1 MESWEL
7 VIRECCRDTLALYT
21 HAGDRYRIE
30 ELGSAFCEDGVLEI
44 RGVEPIVGRAA
55 IVATFTGDTSG
66 LQAQMEAAIVEPE
79 TPAALEE
86 QGGPPGTGADAGASA
101 DAGAGADAGAK
112 YILRHNVTNIRFESV
127 SPTET
132 TVASY
137 FLVVTRKGLDHV
149 GRYRDRMVP
158 VGDQWLIAHRFVSVD
173 WRAPD

>member
-7 VIRECCRDTLALYT
+7 VARECCRDTLARYT

-30 ELGSAFCEDGVLEI
+30 ELGSTFCEDGVLEI

-66 LQAQMEAAIVEPE
+66 LQTQMETAIVAPKE
-79 TPAALEE
+79 
-86 QGGPPGTGADAGASA
+86 ADAGAPSPA
-101 DAGAGADAGAK
+101 GGAEGGARANAGAEAGAK
-112 YILRHNVTNIRFESV
+112 FILRHNVTNIRFEAV
-127 SPTET
+127 SPTEI

-158 VGDQWLIAHRFVSVD
+158 VGEEWLIAHRFVSVD
-173 WRAPD
+173 WRAPDTPS

>member
-7 VIRECCRDTLALYT
+7 VARECCRDTLARYT

-30 ELGSAFCEDGVLEI
+30 ELGSTFCEDGVLEI
-44 RGVEPIVGRAA
+44 RGVEPIRGRAA
-55 IVATFTGDTSG
+55 IVATFSGDTSG
-66 LQAQMEAAIVEPE
+66 LQAQVEAAVDEPKDSV
-79 TPAALEE
+79 A
-86 QGGPPGTGADAGASA
+86 PPRT
-101 DAGAGADAGAK
+101 ADAGAK
-112 YILRHNVTNIRFESV
+112 YILRHNVTNIRFEAV

-158 VGDQWLIAHRFVSVD
+158 VGEQWLIAHRFVSVD
-173 WRAPD
+173 WRAPDTLP

>member
-7 VIRECCRDTLALYT
+7 VARECCRDTLARYT

-30 ELGSAFCEDGVLEI
+30 ELGSTFCADGVLEI

-55 IVATFTGDTSG
+55 IVATFLGDTSG
-66 LQAQMEAAIVEPE
+66 LQAQMEAAIVEPAE
-79 TPAALEE
+79 SAAPPPAPE
-86 QGGPPGTGADAGASA
+86 AGAAS
-101 DAGAGADAGAK
+101 GAASGAA

-127 SPTET
+127 SPTEA

-158 VGDQWLIAHRFVSVD
+158 VGEEWLIAHRFVSVD
-173 WRAPD
+173 WRAPDTPP

>member
-7 VIRECCRDTLALYT
+7 VARECCRDTLARYT
-21 HAGDRYRIE
+21 HAGDRYRID
-30 ELGSAFCEDGVLEI
+30 ELGSTFCEDGVLEI

-66 LQAQMEAAIVEPE
+66 LQTQMEAAIVAPKESAPSPPSPPSPDAE
-79 TPAALEE
+79 TN
-86 QGGPPGTGADAGASA
+86 
-101 DAGAGADAGAK
+101 AGAK

-127 SPTET
+127 SPTEI

-158 VGDQWLIAHRFVSVD
+158 VGDEWLIAHRFVTVD
-173 WRAPD
+173 WRAPGTQP

>member
-7 VIRECCRDTLALYT
+7 VVRECCRDTLALYT

-30 ELGSAFCEDGVLEI
+30 ELGSTFCEDGVLEI
-44 RGVEPIVGRAA
+44 RGVEPIRGRAA
-55 IVATFTGDTSG
+55 IVAIFSGDTSG
-66 LQAQMEAAIVEPE
+66 LQAQMEAAIVEPDE
-79 TPAALEE
+79 SAA
-86 QGGPPGTGADAGASA
+86 PPPPP
-101 DAGAGADAGAK
+101 DAGAK

-127 SPTET
+127 SPTEA

-158 VGDQWLIAHRFVSVD
+158 VGEQWLIAHRFVSVD
-173 WRAPD
+173 WRAPDTLP

>member
-7 VIRECCRDTLALYT
+7 VARECCRDTLARYT

-30 ELGSAFCEDGVLEI
+30 ELGSTFCEDGVLEI

-55 IVATFTGDTSG
+55 IVATFSGDTSG
-66 LQAQMEAAIVEPE
+66 LQAQMEAAIVEPQE
-79 TPAALEE
+79 SAAPA
-86 QGGPPGTGADAGASA
+86 PSPDAGSSASA
-101 DAGAGADAGAK
+101 SASAGAN

-127 SPTET
+127 SPTEA

-158 VGDQWLIAHRFVSVD
+158 VGGQWLIAHRFVSVD
-173 WRAPD
+173 WRAPDTLP

>member
-1 MESWEL
+1 MR
-7 VIRECCRDTLALYT
+7 VTGTALT
-21 HAGDRYRIE
+21 
-30 ELGSAFCEDGVLEI
+30 ELGSTFCEDGVLEI

-66 LQAQMEAAIVEPE
+66 LQTQMEAAIVAPKE
-79 TPAALEE
+79 
-86 QGGPPGTGADAGASA
+86 SA
-101 DAGAGADAGAK
+101 PSPSFTRCRCRCRCRSAGAK

-127 SPTET
+127 SPTEI

-158 VGDQWLIAHRFVSVD
+158 VGEQWLIAHRFVSVD
-173 WRAPD
+173 WRAPGHAALRGVTPTRKASTASMKASSCSNMG

>member
-7 VIRECCRDTLALYT
+7 VARECCRDTLARYT

-30 ELGSAFCEDGVLEI
+30 ELGSTFCADGVLEI

-55 IVATFTGDTSG
+55 IVATFLGDTSG
-66 LQAQMEAAIVEPE
+66 LQAQMEAAIVEPAE
-79 TPAALEE
+79 SAAPPPAPE
-86 QGGPPGTGADAGASA
+86 AGAAS
-101 DAGAGADAGAK
+101 GAA

-158 VGDQWLIAHRFVSVD
+158 VGDKWLIAHRFVSVD

>member
-7 VIRECCRDTLALYT
+7 VARECCRDTLARYT

-30 ELGSAFCEDGVLEI
+30 ELGSTFCEDGVLEI
-44 RGVEPIVGRAA
+44 RGVEPIMGRAA
-55 IVATFTGDTSG
+55 IVATFSGDTSG
-66 LQAQMEAAIVEPE
+66 LQAQMEAAIVEPKE
-79 TPAALEE
+79 SAA
-86 QGGPPGTGADAGASA
+86 PPPSPDAGAN
-101 DAGAGADAGAK
+101 AGAK

-158 VGDQWLIAHRFVSVD
+158 VGEQWLIAHRFVSVD
-173 WRAPD
+173 WRAPDTLP

>member
-7 VIRECCRDTLALYT
+7 VARECCRDTLALYT

-30 ELGSAFCEDGVLEI
+30 ELGSTFCEDGVLEI
-44 RGVEPIVGRAA
+44 KGVEPIVGRAA
-55 IVATFTGDTSG
+55 IVATFSGDTSG

-79 TPAALEE
+79 ESAA
-86 QGGPPGTGADAGASA
+86 PPPSPDAGANAGSNSGA
-101 DAGAGADAGAK
+101 NAGAT

-127 SPTET
+127 SPTEA

-158 VGDQWLIAHRFVSVD
+158 VGEQWLIAHRFVSVD
-173 WRAPD
+173 WRAPDTLP